1 MNFTQNVS
9 NAVNVNGTSSE
20 PVQLNSDDATWI
32 LTSAFI
38 IFTMQSGFGLVESG
52 LVSQKNEVNI
62 MVKNA
67 VDVIYGG
74 LSYWLYGFAF
84 SFGTDEGTNG
94 FSGIGYFAMD
104 VEAEQGDVFALYFF
118 QMSFATTAT
127 TIVSGAMAE
136 RTHLNAYTIYSF
148 TNTISYCF
156 PAHWLWGEKGFLKEL
171 GVIDVAGC
179 AGVHLVGG
187 VAGLVAAIMLGPR
200 LGRYDKSVKKGKPGS
215 LTNVM
220 LGTFML
226 WWGWLGFNCGSTFGI
241 SGAKW
246 LLASRSAVVTL
257 NGSIG
262 GGILGVIYSFL
273 FRKRKLD
280 VAIFIT
286 AILGGLVGIT
296 AICAVCRPWEAFII
310 GFIGGLVACG
320 SCDIIDR
327 FKIDDPAGCIGTH
340 AMAGIWGMIA
350 VGLFVEEEPL
360 EGFSQVRGLFKG
372 GSVKL
377 LGVQILA
384 CVVIAAW
391 SGVTTWLQLFLINK
405 ILPLRLS
412 YDQEMMGAD
421 KLEHG
426 IDCNDSEDNSSDL
439 EDNVLQ
445 AEEDGTDSYRGY
457 ITSDAPVH
465 GYSAEMEHILSI
477 QNLPG
482 CVNYGLEPGET
493 GSVTHRK
500 IKSEVGIQ
508 VDLDDPESFC

>member
-1 MNFTQNVS
+1 MNFTRNSSNTYINGSESAVS
-9 NAVNVNGTSSE
+9 SVA
-20 PVQLNSDDATWI
+20 LNSDDATWI

-84 SFGTDEGTNG
+84 SFGIAEGTNA
-94 FSGIGYFAMD
+94 FCGIGYFAMD

-148 TNTISYCF
+148 TNTISYVF

-171 GVIDVAGC
+171 GAIDVAGC
-179 AGVHLVGG
+179 SGVHLVGG
-187 VAGLVAAIMLGPR
+187 VAGLVASIMLGPR
-200 LGRYDKSVKKGKPGS
+200 LGRYDSSVRQGKPGS
-215 LTNVM
+215 LTNVL

-226 WWGWLGFNCGSTFGI
+226 WWGWLGFNCGSTFGM
-241 SGAKW
+241 SGGKW

-262 GGILGVIYSFL
+262 GGILGIAYSYY
-273 FRKRKLD
+273 FRKGKLD
-280 VAIFIT
+280 VAVFIT
-286 AILGGLVGIT
+286 GILGGLVGIT
-296 AICAVCRPWEAFII
+296 AICAVCRPWEAFLI
-310 GFIGGLVACG
+310 GFIGGVVACG

-327 FKIDDPAGCIGTH
+327 LKVDDPVGCIGTH
-340 AMAGIWGMIA
+340 AVAGIWGMIA
-350 VGLFVEEEPL
+350 VALFVEEDEL
-360 EGFSQVRGLFKG
+360 EGFSDVRGLLKG
-372 GSVKL
+372 GSAKL

-384 CVVIAAW
+384 CVVIGAW
-391 SGVTTWLQLFLINK
+391 SALTTWLQLFLINK
-405 ILPLRLS
+405 ILPIRLTRE
-412 YDQEMMGAD
+412 QEIIGTD

-426 IDCNDSEDNSSDL
+426 IDCNDSEDDINEL
-439 EDNVLQ
+439 EHDTLEG
-445 AEEDGTDSYRGY
+445 EEDGVDSFGEY
-457 ITSDAPVH
+457 IKNEAPALNH
-465 GYSAEMEHILSI
+465 GAKMDQILSI
-477 QNLPG
+477 HNLP
-482 CVNYGLEPGET
+482 
-493 GSVTHRK
+493 
-500 IKSEVGIQ
+500 
-508 VDLDDPESFC
+508 

>member
-94 FSGIGYFAMD
+94 FSGI
-104 VEAEQGDVFALYFF
+104 
-118 QMSFATTAT
+118 
-127 TIVSGAMAE
+127 
-136 RTHLNAYTIYSF
+136 
-148 TNTISYCF
+148 
-156 PAHWLWGEKGFLKEL
+156 
-171 GVIDVAGC
+171 GC